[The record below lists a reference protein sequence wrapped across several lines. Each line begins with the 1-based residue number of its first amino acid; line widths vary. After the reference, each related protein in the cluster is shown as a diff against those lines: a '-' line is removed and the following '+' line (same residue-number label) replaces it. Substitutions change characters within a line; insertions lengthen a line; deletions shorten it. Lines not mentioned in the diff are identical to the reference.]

1 MFISRKG
8 IKNMELYVNS
18 QVQTIR
24 RVVVAILDIK
34 SKEIQSNLNL
44 SKSVVSRHL
53 RGESCCPEIDIFI
66 IEKVFGIK
74 VKDYNIL

>member
-8 IKNMELYVNS
+8 IEKMELYVNS

-53 RGESCCPEIDIFI
+53 RGERDNVYARNKEYSCVDFA
-66 IEKVFGIK
+66 
-74 VKDYNIL
+74 